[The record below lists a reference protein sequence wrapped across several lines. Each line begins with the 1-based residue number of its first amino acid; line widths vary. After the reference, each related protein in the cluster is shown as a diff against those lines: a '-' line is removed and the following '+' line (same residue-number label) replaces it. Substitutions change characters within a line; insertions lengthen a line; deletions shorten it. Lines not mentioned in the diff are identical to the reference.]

1 MGQDSLSYSVVNPG
15 GGSDSGKLSI
25 TIIPNPPK
33 IIRTDGYSRPI
44 VSDNGAIID
53 VFVVSTIQAGT
64 IIDLSPY
71 VYQNCFDNSSV
82 ITTISSPISLDG
94 KKGHASTVALH
105 PLQVHYSVAANA
117 SGTDT
122 FTLRFKNTVPSIIG
136 YDGLVGESL
145 TVTVIIQG
153 TAPTATAYNT
163 TCKKNVTG
171 ATVSTRN
178 VAIPMTSLMNN
189 KDYRVFIITMPTHG
203 SLSYD
208 VIAGVENLVY
218 IPNYGFT
225 GTDTITFVVRDLT
238 NQVSSSS
245 TITIVVS

>member
-1 MGQDSLSYSVVNPG
+1 M
-15 GGSDSGKLSI
+15 
-25 TIIPNPPK
+25 
-33 IIRTDGYSRPI
+33 
-44 VSDNGAIID
+44 
-53 VFVVSTIQAGT
+53 
-64 IIDLSPY
+64 
-71 VYQNCFDNSSV
+71 
-82 ITTISSPISLDG
+82 
-94 KKGHASTVALH
+94 H

-163 TCKKNVTG
+163 TCKKNGTG